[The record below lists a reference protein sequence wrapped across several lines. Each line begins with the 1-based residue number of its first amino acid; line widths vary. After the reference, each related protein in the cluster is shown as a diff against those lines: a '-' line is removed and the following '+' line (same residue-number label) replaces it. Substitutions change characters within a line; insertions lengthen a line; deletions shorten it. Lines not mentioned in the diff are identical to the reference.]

1 MRERN
6 NSHRVFVL
14 FGRLALELL
23 FICSVFNKSTSTG
36 IAQASGTMCAGT
48 SISFPDVS
56 SGWSWAEASAGM
68 SISEI
73 QKGLVGIHD
82 SSLAIFATRC
92 GEVFFTQGN
101 VTDATP
107 VYSIGK
113 TVVTTWVGVLLA
125 EGNLDLYPHGLD
137 TLLPLSNDPPRAGQ
151 FFHVNTDWGFSL
163 GRVGGPLRSLRLF
176 LSMTSAFGL
185 HYNSDQAVTT
195 AAYSNNAI
203 EFLFRHV
210 QGILPLRSKEQ
221 PKENSTLTDLQRVEE
236 LFRLYLNGHEDS
248 LELRG
253 QISGYGGGLN
263 MSARDATR
271 LGLLYLSENGAFDG
285 RRVLSE
291 AFCSKATVP
300 QVSSRAV
307 VSSDFWYDAS
317 WNIPD
322 LGAAL
327 PFDAAGHYENPR
339 MRGSVGY
346 GFGLWILPNE
356 AFYLSGRMGNY
367 VIVDRDSGFVISIM
381 NNKED
386 HPNAIDYLE
395 VFRRAI
401 IKATATKTN

>member
-1 MRERN
+1 MRGQR
-6 NSHRVFVL
+6 NSHRFMY
-14 FGRLALELL
+14 RLAMELL
-23 FICSVFNKSTSTG
+23 FICSVLSWFTPTG
-36 IAQASGTMCAGT
+36 IAQASSNICAGT
-48 SISFPDVS
+48 GIIFPGVGF
-56 SGWSWAEASAGM
+56 GWSWAEASAGM
-68 SISEI
+68 NISDI
-73 QKGLVGIHD
+73 QRGLVEIRD

-92 GEVFFTQGN
+92 GAVFFTQGN
-101 VTDATP
+101 VSDPTP

-125 EGNLDLYPHGLD
+125 EGYEDLYPHGLD
-137 TLLPLSNDPPRAGQ
+137 TLLTLSNNPPGAGQ
-151 FFHVNTDWGFSL
+151 FFHVNEEWGFSL
-163 GRVGGPLRSLRLF
+163 GRVGGPLRSLRHF

-185 HYNSDQAVTT
+185 NYNGDQEVTT

-203 EFLFRHV
+203 EFLFQHV
-210 QGILPLRSKEQ
+210 QWLLPPLSKEQ
-221 PKENSTLTDLQRVEE
+221 LRGKSMLTDLQRVEE
-236 LFRLYLNGHEDS
+236 LFCLYLNGHEDS

-271 LGLLYLSENGAFDG
+271 LGLLYLSQNGMFDG

-291 AFCSKATVP
+291 TFWSNATVA
-300 QVSSRAV
+300 QVPSRAV
-307 VSSDFWYDAS
+307 VSSDFLDDAR

-322 LGAAL
+322 LSAAL

-346 GFGLWILPNE
+346 GFGLWILPNK
-356 AFYLSGRMGNY
+356 AFYLSGKMGNY
-367 VIVDRDSGFVISIM
+367 VIVDRDSGLVISIV

-395 VFRRAI
+395 VFRRGI
-401 IKATATKTN
+401 IKTTAAKTN